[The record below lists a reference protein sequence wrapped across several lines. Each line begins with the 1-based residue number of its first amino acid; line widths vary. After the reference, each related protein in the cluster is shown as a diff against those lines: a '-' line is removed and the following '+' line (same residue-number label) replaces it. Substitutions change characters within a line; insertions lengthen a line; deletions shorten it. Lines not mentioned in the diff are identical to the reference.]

1 MSKGTIYKI
10 LLLRLPNYYLYI
22 ANEIAL
28 NKVED
33 RVGGSRRRGNS
44 IKIVVRSNI
53 MLRDTLQSFIC

>member
-33 RVGGSRRRGNS
+33 RVGGVERGE
-44 IKIVVRSNI
+44 I
-53 MLRDTLQSFIC
+53 L

>member
-28 NKVED
+28 KKVED
-33 RVGGSRRRGNS
+33 RVGGGRTRGNS

>member
-28 NKVED
+28 NKVE
-33 RVGGSRRRGNS
+33 GGRRG
-44 IKIVVRSNI
+44 VGE
-53 MLRDTLQSFIC
+53 